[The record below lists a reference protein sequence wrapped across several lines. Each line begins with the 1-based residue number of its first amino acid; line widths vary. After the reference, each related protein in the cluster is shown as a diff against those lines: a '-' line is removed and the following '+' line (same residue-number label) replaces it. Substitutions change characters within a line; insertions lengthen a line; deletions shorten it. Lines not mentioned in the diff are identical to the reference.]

1 MTSIYGTDR
10 SAGRQLAG
18 KVALVTG
25 GNRGIGK
32 AIAARLAALGAA
44 VAICGRDSQTL
55 ATTAR
60 ELQAVGTPIHSQRAD
75 VTKSSDVDA
84 LIKETE
90 TALGAISILV
100 NNAGMG
106 LFGPVQEKTEQ
117 EWDTLMNTNLKSVF
131 LVSRQVIPGMI
142 QRKSG
147 DIINISSLAGK
158 STFAGGGIYC
168 ASKWALQVL
177 RHARAETLQRPFRCA
192 VDAASCES
200 TFSRKRTDVD
210 DVAGL
215 ALNHPR
221 NHLARDEK
229 HALQVRVH
237 QSVPLLFCF
246 FLDGPEKT
254 HPSVIDKNADCAE
267 GGFCFLDQGIDIG
280 RLCDVGALRVN
291 GSAHGLK
298 FPGGGCERLGIAA

>member
-55 ATTAR
+55 ATTAG
-60 ELQAVGTPIHSQRAD
+60 ELQAAGTPVYSQRAD

-90 TALGAISILV
+90 TALGAICILV

-168 ASKWALQVL
+168 ASKWALQGLSGCMAEDLRNFGIRVSTVCPGSVATEFSGRGPKDASKVL
-177 RHARAETLQRPFRCA
+177 TAQ
-192 VDAASCES
+192 
-200 TFSRKRTDVD
+200 
-210 DVAGL
+210 DVA
-215 ALNHPR
+215 
-221 NHLARDEK
+221 
-229 HALQVRVH
+229 HAVAMIATQGP
-237 QSVPLLFCF
+237 QSFLSEVQLRPLTK
-246 FLDGPEKT
+246 P
-254 HPSVIDKNADCAE
+254 
-267 GGFCFLDQGIDIG
+267 
-280 RLCDVGALRVN
+280 
-291 GSAHGLK
+291 
-298 FPGGGCERLGIAA
+298 